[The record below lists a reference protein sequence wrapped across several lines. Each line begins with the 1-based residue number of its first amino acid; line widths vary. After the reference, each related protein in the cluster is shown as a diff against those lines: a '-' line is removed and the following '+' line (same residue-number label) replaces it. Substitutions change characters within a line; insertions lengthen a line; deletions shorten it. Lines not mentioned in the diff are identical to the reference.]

1 MRSVRR
7 GVGAAAVLASLA
19 AIGLTGCSV
28 ADEPTHRAEPTAT
41 ADIAAQLGA
50 LETRIDRIL
59 WSRPSPSSLW
69 YQLDPSN
76 DIGRVVLA
84 SDAGAATAAPY
95 AFAHDA
101 GDDLLTFDVFV
112 SALTRAGG
120 PLSADATHAYLCAA
134 YSVDTYDQDVTRT
147 TAECPADLVS
157 DGSALVSLD
166 DLAPAA

>member
-1 MRSVRR
+1 M
-7 GVGAAAVLASLA
+7 LASLA

-147 TAECPADLVS
+147 TAECPADLVP

-166 DLAPAA
+166 DLDPAA